1 MGIYTLLTDIVLCLA
16 KDQFMLG
23 IETIKTVVALNG
35 LFEKKI
41 NIIHFLWKLISS
53 VQFSHSV
60 MSNSLWPH
68 ESQHA
73 RPPCPSQ
80 TLGVYSNSCSSS
92 ILGTYRPGD
101 FLFQYPIILPSH
113 TVHGVLKARILKWFA
128 IPFSSES

>member
-1 MGIYTLLTDIVLCLA
+1 MGIYTLLIDIVLCLA

-60 MSNSLWPH
+60 MSDSLWPH

-92 ILGTYRPGD
+92 ILDTYRPGD
-101 FLFQYPIILPSH
+101 FFFQYPIILPSH